1 MGQAEAILDLDC
13 TGDSQ
18 AQKVGSAVEP
28 LRAEMFMAQTFFL
41 SGLNGSESFYALGF
55 HLR

>member
-18 AQKVGSAVEP
+18 AQRVGSAVEP

-41 SGLNGSESFYALGF
+41 SGLNGSESFYARGF